1 MAWAITFAQVT
12 QAAPAKN
19 SENNLKARISGKL
32 FKPEIVAWNS
42 RTIIF
47 RQAKGQY
54 TKVEIRFLVHN
65 KRPSGKHWL
74 AKDNKLM
81 RIFVM
86 ERKTN
91 KEPVKERSYIDGQ
104 GYTADIEYG
113 PMRSGKVMPIKL
125 DVKLP
130 GGDFIKGDVLAQPV
144 PAMTWDV
151 QLVEE

>member
-1 MAWAITFAQVT
+1 
-12 QAAPAKN
+12 
-19 SENNLKARISGKL
+19 
-32 FKPEIVAWNS
+32 
-42 RTIIF
+42 
-47 RQAKGQY
+47 
-54 TKVEIRFLVHN
+54 
-65 KRPSGKHWL
+65 
-74 AKDNKLM
+74 M